1 MKNRTLVEE
10 IMNRDVM
17 ALNMNDTVREA
28 ENTFRNHF
36 LRHAPVMAN
45 GELVGMLSLV
55 DMKTRTG
62 LDDHQEA
69 AAAGTGVM
77 PLMVKDVMTPDPVSV
92 QASATVVEAA
102 RLFAENEFHAV
113 PVLDGDRIAGIIST
127 TDVIKHFLEEMD

>member
-62 LDDHQEA
+62 LEDTQTTSS
-69 AAAGTGVM
+69 GSGIL
-77 PLMVKDVMTPDPVSV
+77 PLMVRDVMTPDPVSV

-102 RLFAENEFHAV
+102 RLFAENEFHAL

-127 TDVIKHFLEEMD
+127 TDVIRHFLEEME